1 MKKIF
6 DNLRYDLPASL
17 VVFLVALPLC
27 LGIAMAS
34 GAPLFSG
41 IIAGIIGGIVVGI
54 ASGSSL
60 GVSGPAAGLAVI
72 VLNGIGQIGSYES
85 FLVAVMLAG
94 ILQIIMGSLKL
105 GTIAYYFPS
114 CVIKGLLCGIGII
127 ICLKQLPH
135 ALGYDANFADDF
147 KEFFDQGALNIAKE
161 TITSL
166 TPNAIIISILSLTLI
181 AIWDKILSPKFQ
193 LCKAIPSPLLVILL
207 GIILS
212 RFIDIADHQIVQ
224 LPIAQNAQEFFQQFT
239 LPNFEILR
247 DPQIYVLGL
256 VIAII
261 ASLET
266 LLCVEAT
273 DKIDPQKNI
282 TPTNRELKAQGLGN
296 LISGLIGGLP
306 ITQVI
311 VRSSANISFNAKSKL
326 SAILHGFLLLISAIL
341 IPEILNMIPLASL
354 ACVLLVIGF
363 KLINVKMIIKIFRLG
378 YEQFIPFLITIICMI
393 IFDLLKGVML
403 GMLISLGFIIFHNFR
418 NAYEKISESENKQH
432 DHIIKLAQE
441 VSFLNKGAIIEMLK
455 NLPNDSSV
463 IIDASQSR
471 VIDYD
476 VYEIIKD
483 FKENA
488 KTKNIKLQLKGISS
502 SKIE

>member
-1 MKKIF
+1 
-6 DNLRYDLPASL
+6 
-17 VVFLVALPLC
+17 
-27 LGIAMAS
+27 
-34 GAPLFSG
+34 
-41 IIAGIIGGIVVGI
+41 
-54 ASGSSL
+54 
-60 GVSGPAAGLAVI
+60 VI

-181 AIWDKILSPKFQ
+181 AIWDKILSPKFKI
-193 LCKAIPSPLLVILL
+193 CKAIPSPLLVILL

-224 LPIAQNAQEFFQQFT
+224 LPIAQNTQEFFQQFT

-247 DPQIYVLGL
+247 NPQVYVLGL

-273 DKIDPQKNI
+273 DKIDPRKNI

-311 VRSSANISFNAKSKL
+311 VRSSANISFNARTKMST
-326 SAILHGFLLLISAIL
+326 ILHGFLLLISAIS

-418 NAYEKISESENKQH
+418 NAYEKISETENKQH
-432 DHIIKLAQE
+432 DHVIKLAQE
-441 VSFLNKGAIIEMLK
+441 VSFLNKGAIIELLK

-463 IIDASQSR
+463 IIDATDSK

-476 VYEIIKD
+476 IYEIIKD
-483 FKENA
+483 FKANA
-488 KTKNIKLQLKGISS
+488 KTRNINLQLKGISS
-502 SKIE
+502 SKI

>member
-1 MKKIF
+1 MKKIIE
-6 DNLRYDLPASL
+6 NLRYDLPASI

-54 ASGSSL
+54 ASGSRL

-72 VLNGIGQIGSYES
+72 VLNGIEQIGSYEN
-85 FLVAVMLAG
+85 FLVAVILAG

-105 GTIAYYFPS
+105 GSIAYYFPS
-114 CVIKGLLCGIGII
+114 SVIKGLLCAIGII

-135 ALGYDANFADDF
+135 ALGYDANFADDY
-147 KEFFDQGALNIAKE
+147 KGFFEQGAFNIAKE
-161 TITSL
+161 TLNSL
-166 TPNAIIISILSLTLI
+166 TPNAIIISILSLTFI
-181 AIWDKILSPKFQ
+181 TIWDKILSPKFSF
-193 LCKAIPSPLLVILL
+193 CKAIPSPLLVILL

-212 RFIDIADHQIVQ
+212 SFIEIKDHQIVQ
-224 LPIAQNAQEFFQQFT
+224 LPIPQDLNQFFSQFT
-239 LPNFEILR
+239 FPNFEILR
-247 DPQIYVLGL
+247 NPQIYILAI

-261 ASLET
+261 ASIET

-311 VRSSANISFNAKSKL
+311 VRSSANISFNAKTKL
-326 SAILHGFLLLISAIL
+326 SAILHGFFLLICVIS
-341 IPEILNMIPLASL
+341 IPNILNMIPLASL
-354 ACVLLVIGF
+354 ACVLLVVGY
-363 KLINVKMIIKIFRLG
+363 KLINPKLIYKTFKLG
-378 YEQFIPFLITIICMI
+378 NEQFIPFLITIICI
-393 IFDLLKGVML
+393 VIFDLLKGVMI
-403 GMLISLGFIIFHNFR
+403 GMLVSLGFILFHNFR
-418 NAYEKISESENKQH
+418 NAYEKITESENKQH
-432 DHIIKLAQE
+432 DHVIKLAQE
-441 VSFLNKGAIIEMLK
+441 VSFLNKGAIIDLLK
-455 NLPNDSSV
+455 NLPNDCSV
-463 IIDASQSR
+463 IIDASDSK

-476 VYEIIKD
+476 IYEIIKD
-483 FKENA
+483 FKLNA
-488 KTKNIKLQLKGISS
+488 KTRNINLQLKGINSN
-502 SKIE
+502 KI

>member
-1 MKKIF
+1 
-6 DNLRYDLPASL
+6 
-17 VVFLVALPLC
+17 
-27 LGIAMAS
+27 
-34 GAPLFSG
+34 
-41 IIAGIIGGIVVGI
+41 
-54 ASGSSL
+54 
-60 GVSGPAAGLAVI
+60 
-72 VLNGIGQIGSYES
+72 
-85 FLVAVMLAG
+85 MLAG

-181 AIWDKILSPKFQ
+181 AIWDKILSPKFKI
-193 LCKAIPSPLLVILL
+193 CKAIPSPLLVILL

-224 LPIAQNAQEFFQQFT
+224 LPIAQNTQEFFQQFT

-247 DPQIYVLGL
+247 NPQVYVLGL

-273 DKIDPQKNI
+273 DKIDPRKNI

-311 VRSSANISFNAKSKL
+311 VRSSANISFNARTKMST
-326 SAILHGFLLLISAIL
+326 ILHGFLLLISAIS

-418 NAYEKISESENKQH
+418 NAYEKISETENKQH
-432 DHIIKLAQE
+432 DHVIKLAQE
-441 VSFLNKGAIIEMLK
+441 VSFLNKGAIIELLK

-463 IIDASQSR
+463 IIDATDSK

-476 VYEIIKD
+476 IYEIIKD
-483 FKENA
+483 FKANA
-488 KTKNIKLQLKGISS
+488 KTRNINLQLKGISS
-502 SKIE
+502 SKI

>member
-6 DNLRYDLPASL
+6 ENLRYDLPASL
-17 VVFLVALPLC
+17 VVFLVSLPLC

-34 GAPLFSG
+34 GTPLFSG
-41 IIAGIIGGIVVGI
+41 IIAGIVGGIVVGM

-72 VLNGIGQIGSYES
+72 VLNGIEQIGSYES

-94 ILQIIMGSLKL
+94 ILQIVMGSLKL

-147 KEFFDQGALNIAKE
+147 KEFFEQGALNIAKE

-181 AIWDKILSPKFQ
+181 ATWDKILSPKFR

-207 GIILS
+207 GIIVGQ
-212 RFIDIADHQIVQ
+212 FIDIKDHQIVQ
-224 LPIAQNAQEFFQQFT
+224 LPIAQNPQEFFQQFT

-247 DPQIYVLGL
+247 NPQIYSLGF

-261 ASLET
+261 ASIET

-273 DKIDPQKNI
+273 DKIDPKKNI

-311 VRSSANISFNAKSKL
+311 VRSSANISFNAKSKA
-326 SAILHGFLLLISAIL
+326 STILHGFLLLICVIS
-341 IPEILNMIPLASL
+341 IPKILNMIPLASL
-354 ACVLLVIGF
+354 ACVLLVVGY
-363 KLINVKMIIKIFRLG
+363 KLINPQMIIKIFRLG
-378 YEQFIPFLITIICMI
+378 YEQFIPFLITIISMI

-403 GMLISLGFIIFHNFR
+403 GMIISLGFIIFHNFR

-455 NLPNDSSV
+455 NLPNNSSV
-463 IIDASQSR
+463 IIDATNSKI
-471 VIDYD
+471 IDYD
-476 VYEIIKD
+476 IYEIIKD
-483 FKENA
+483 FKANA
-488 KTKNIKLQLKGISS
+488 KSRNINLQLKGILS
-502 SKIE
+502 SKI